1 MIELRH
7 IGIYVM
13 NLTKMEQF
21 YKNAFSMKIIQSQ
34 ILTSNPL
41 IDAIIGKEKEVLISK
56 LITPYG
62 CQTGTGDMI
71 ELIQIVNA
79 NPPKPSFIYSTGT
92 AHIGFGVDSI
102 EETIESITAHGGKIR
117 SEIFRLGQNKCCFCT
132 DPEGNWLELICHNN
146 S

>member
-41 IDAIIGKEKEVLISK
+41 IDAIIGKEKEEK
-56 LITPYG
+56 Y
-62 CQTGTGDMI
+62 
-71 ELIQIVNA
+71 
-79 NPPKPSFIYSTGT
+79 
-92 AHIGFGVDSI
+92 
-102 EETIESITAHGGKIR
+102 
-117 SEIFRLGQNKCCFCT
+117 
-132 DPEGNWLELICHNN
+132 
-146 S
+146 